1 MEELKLTKIMLCIMG
16 GIMFVLGVLTL
27 AIPELSLTAM
37 ALMLGRG
44 FVVTGV
50 FCLISFFSEKEML
63 LSPGWVLIQGI
74 LDIFI
79 GFFLLH
85 NIGTAIIAVPY
96 ILAFWMVFGGIAKF
110 SSSFVLRKTAVDKW
124 WMPMLNGLL
133 GIMTSFLIVFFPF
146 FWAGLIIILTG
157 LYLIIY
163 GVLIFIESLTSKSP
177 ELKTF
182 A

>member
-37 ALMLGRG
+37 ALMLGGG

-50 FCLISFFSEKEML
+50 FCLISFFSEKEIL

-79 GFFLLH
+79 GFF
-85 NIGTAIIAVPY
+85 
-96 ILAFWMVFGGIAKF
+96 
-110 SSSFVLRKTAVDKW
+110 
-124 WMPMLNGLL
+124 
-133 GIMTSFLIVFFPF
+133 FLTI
-146 FWAGLIIILTG
+146 
-157 LYLIIY
+157 
-163 GVLIFIESLTSKSP
+163 
-177 ELKTF
+177 
-182 A
+182 